1 MDEKERTHNYLELIH
16 IDKIYPNG
24 VKAVSDF
31 NLSIKQY
38 EFIALVGPSG
48 CGKSTVLRMIAG
60 LEDISSGD
68 LYIDDIYSNNILSKN
83 RDIAFVFQSYALYPH
98 MTVRE
103 NIAFGL
109 KMRKVDK
116 ATIEKKVEEAAHL
129 LEIEEYLSRK
139 PEALSG
145 GQRQRVALG
154 RAIVRD
160 AKVFLM
166 DEPLSNLDAKL
177 RVQMRSEIVKLHK
190 KIKSTTIYVT
200 HDQTEAMT
208 MADRIVIMNKGVIQ
222 QIGTPL
228 DIYDHP
234 KNQFVAKFIGA
245 PSMNILEVVYSNG
258 KLLFPDDKFITINS
272 SLKDAIEKYYN
283 QLNYD
288 EDYFV
293 KKVSA
298 IRNTIETLS
307 KKKKLSDAEN
317 VKINELNK
325 NLNQVLKQEQ
335 VYKKVKNHQP
345 FEILLG
351 IRPEDL
357 LVSSS
362 KGNLKCEISLVELL
376 GAEYYLHL
384 RYNQRELI
392 VKRNINTYNEKVDNT
407 IFVSFKKDKIHL
419 FDLISDDYLS
429 IDYLQDRN

>member
-1 MDEKERTHNYLELIH
+1 MDEKEKTHNYLELIH

-293 KKVSA
+293 KKAAA

>member
-1 MDEKERTHNYLELIH
+1 MNEEVKTHNYLELIH
-16 IDKIYPNG
+16 IDKVYPNG
-24 VKAVSDF
+24 VKAVSNF

-60 LEDISSGD
+60 LEDITSGE
-68 LYIDDIYSNNILSKN
+68 LYIDDIYSNNVLSKN

-116 ATIEKKVEEAAHL
+116 TTIEKKVEEAAKL

-208 MADRIVIMNKGVIQ
+208 MADRIVIMNKGIIQ

-228 DIYDHP
+228 EIYNHP
-234 KNQFVAKFIGA
+234 INRFVAKFIGA
-245 PSMNILEVVYSNG
+245 PSMNILEVVYNNG
-258 KLLFPDDKFITINS
+258 KILFQDDKFITIS
-272 SLKDAIEKYYN
+272 PSLKKTIEAYYN

-288 EDYFV
+288 IDYFI
-293 KKVSA
+293 KKA
-298 IRNTIETLS
+298 DEIRNKLEVLS

-317 VKINELNK
+317 VRVTELNK
-325 NLNQVLKQEQ
+325 NLNQVLKQEEI
-335 VYKKVKNHQP
+335 YKKVKSNQP

-362 KGNLKCEISLVELL
+362 KGNLKCDISIVELL

-384 RYNQRELI
+384 NYNHQELI
-392 VKRNINTYNEKVDNT
+392 VKRNISTYNEGVDNT
-407 IFVSFKKDKIHL
+407 IFISFKKDKIHL

>member
-293 KKVSA
+293 KKAAA